1 MAGPLSGARVVELVG
16 LGPGPF
22 AGMILADLGAEV
34 IRVDR
39 AGSAGSLRAKGDSV
53 PTDTVPTD
61 TLGRGRKS
69 IAVDLKNP
77 DGAEVV
83 LKLVERADAIFE
95 GLRPGVTER
104 LGVGP
109 DACMK
114 RNPKIVYGRMTGWGQ
129 DGPYANAAGHDI
141 NYAALSGALSMIGR
155 AGEPPVPPVN
165 FLADFGGGGMFLA
178 LGIVSALWES
188 ARSGKGQVVDTA
200 MVDGAALLS
209 NMMYGFAASGMW
221 QWEKGTNLLDT
232 GAWYYDTY
240 ETSDGK
246 YVSFG
251 SLEPQFFTEM
261 LRITGLADDV
271 DGGGPVPNPMDRSTW
286 PEMKRR
292 MAKLVSTKT
301 RDEWCKLLEHTDACF
316 APVLTPP
323 EAMEHPHN
331 KARGTFV
338 DVGGV
343 KQPAPAPRFSRT
355 KPDVPTPAAAAGAQ
369 TDDILSS
376 VLRLSKDEVASLR
389 SKGAVA

>member
-1 MAGPLSGARVVELVG
+1 MAGPLSGARVIELVG

-22 AGMILADLGAEV
+22 AGMILSDLGAEV

-39 AGSAGSLRAKGDSV
+39 AGSARGSGA
-53 PTDTVPTD
+53 DTVPAD

-77 DGAEVV
+77 DGVELV
-83 LKLVERADAIFE
+83 LQLVEHADAIFE

-109 DACMK
+109 DDCMK

-129 DGPYANAAGHDI
+129 EGPYANAAGHDI

-155 AGEPPVPPVN
+155 EGEPPVPPVN

-232 GAWYYDTY
+232 GAWYYETY

-251 SLEPQFFTEM
+251 SLEPQFFAEM

-271 DGGGPVPNPMDRSTW
+271 DGGGPIPNPMDRATW

-292 MAKLVSTKT
+292 MGKLVATKT
-301 RDEWCKLLEHTDACF
+301 RDEWCSLLEHTDACF

-323 EAMEHPHN
+323 EAIEHPHN

-343 KQPAPAPRFSRT
+343 VQPGPAPRFSRT
-355 KPDVPTPAAAAGAQ
+355 KPDLPAPAVAPGAH
-369 TDDILSS
+369 TDEVLSS
-376 VLRLSKDEVASLR
+376 VLRLSADEVASLR